1 MTSETVKK
9 AMLRDIGSGEIEF
22 KQIVEQCRRI
32 LIDIAGIQINFL
44 NSNQNIVDNL
54 FSFKMFRLT
63 STSLLYFKEAA
74 LIVLNRLCNQRRM
87 KIQSF

>member
-32 LIDIAGIQINFL
+32 LIDIAGIQINF
-44 NSNQNIVDNL
+44 
-54 FSFKMFRLT
+54 FK
-63 STSLLYFKEAA
+63 FKPEYC
-74 LIVLNRLCNQRRM
+74 R
-87 KIQSF
+87 